1 MGIIADR
8 MSFIKPSPTLAVS
21 AKAKE
26 LKAQGR
32 DIISL
37 SVGEPDFNVPDYIK
51 EAAHRAIDNNESK
64 YTLTPGSKMVRQAI
78 ADKLK
83 RENGLEYSID
93 QISVNAGGKHSLFN
107 VLMATVN
114 AGDEVIIPAPYWVSY
129 PDIVKLFEG
138 VPVIVPCTK
147 ENRFKLSPADLEKA
161 ITPKTKW
168 LIINSPSN
176 PTGAAYTAA
185 ELSALAAV
193 LEKHPQVWVLTDDI
207 YEHIIYDG
215 FEFHNLP
222 EIAPD
227 LRSRSVIANGLSKAF
242 AMTGWRIGYA
252 AGPLEVIKAV
262 NKLQSQSISHITSL
276 CQSTAAV
283 ALNGDMSFLKER
295 NKSFLERRN
304 FVVAELNKAKG
315 VSCLT
320 PEGAFYVYPSIEGLI
335 GSKTSAGQTITDDT
349 AFASALLEE
358 QGVAV
363 VPGTAFGLSPYFRLS
378 YASDMETLQKA
389 TQRIIAFCNALK

>member
-1 MGIIADR
+1 M
-8 MSFIKPSPTLAVS
+8 L
-21 AKAKE
+21 
-26 LKAQGR
+26 
-32 DIISL
+32 
-37 SVGEPDFNVPDYIK
+37 
-51 EAAHRAIDNNESK
+51 
-64 YTLTPGSKMVRQAI
+64 RQAI

-83 RENGLEYSID
+83 RENGLDYTID

-107 VLMATVN
+107 VLMATVD

-147 ENRFKLSPADLEKA
+147 ENRFKLTPADLEKA
-161 ITPKTKW
+161 ITAKTKW

-207 YEHIIYDG
+207 YEHIVYDG

-222 EIAPD
+222 EIAPP

-252 AGPLEVIKAV
+252 AGPIEVIKAV

-295 NKSFLERRN
+295 NKSFWERRN

-315 VSCLT
+315 ISCLT
-320 PEGAFYVYPSIEGLI
+320 PEGAFYVYPSIEKLI
-335 GSKTSAGQTITDDT
+335 GTKTPSGQVIIDDS
-349 AFASALLEE
+349 AFASALLDD

-363 VPGTAFGLSPYFRLS
+363 VPGVAFGLSPYFRLS
-378 YASDMETLQKA
+378 YASDMETLRKA
-389 TQRIIAFCNALK
+389 TQRIIAFCDVLN

>member
-1 MGIIADR
+1 

-83 RENGLEYSID
+83 RENGLDYSID

-114 AGDEVIIPAPYWVSY
+114 AGDEIIIPAPYWVSY

-147 ENRFKLSPADLEKA
+147 ENRFKLSPTDLKKA

>member
-1 MGIIADR
+1 MGIIAER

-64 YTLTPGSKMVRQAI
+64 YTLTPGSKMLRQAI

-83 RENGLEYSID
+83 RENGLDYTID
-93 QISVNAGGKHSLFN
+93 RISVNAGGKHSLFN
-107 VLMATVN
+107 VLMATVD

-147 ENRFKLSPADLEKA
+147 ENRFKLAPADLEKA
-161 ITPKTKW
+161 ITAKTKW

-176 PTGAAYTAA
+176 PTGAAYTKD
-185 ELSALAAV
+185 ELEALAGV
-193 LEKHPQVWVLTDDI
+193 LLKHPQVWVLTDDI
-207 YEHIIYDG
+207 YEHIVYDG

-222 EIAPD
+222 EIAPE
-227 LRSRSVIANGLSKAF
+227 LRDRCVIANGLSKAF

-252 AGPLEVIKAV
+252 AGPLEVIQAV

-295 NKSFLERRN
+295 NQSFLERRN

-315 VSCLT
+315 ISCLT
-320 PEGAFYVYPSIEGLI
+320 PEGAFYVYPCIEKLI
-335 GSKTSAGQTITDDT
+335 GSKTPSGHVITDDG
-349 AFASALLEE
+349 AFASALLDY

-363 VPGTAFGLSPYFRLS
+363 VPGAAFGLSPYFRLS
-378 YASDMETLQKA
+378 YASDMETLKKA
-389 TQRIIAFCNALK
+389 MERIIAFCGSLN

>member
-1 MGIIADR
+1 MGIIAER

-64 YTLTPGSKMVRQAI
+64 YTLTPGSKMLRQAI

-83 RENGLEYSID
+83 RENGLDYTID
-93 QISVNAGGKHSLFN
+93 RISVNAGGKHSLFN
-107 VLMATVN
+107 VLMATVD

-147 ENRFKLSPADLEKA
+147 ENRFKLAPADLEKA
-161 ITPKTKW
+161 ITAKTKW

-176 PTGAAYTAA
+176 PTGAAYTKD
-185 ELSALAAV
+185 ELAALAGV
-193 LEKHPQVWVLTDDI
+193 LLKHPQVWVLTDDI
-207 YEHIIYDG
+207 YEHIVYDG

-222 EIAPD
+222 EIAPE
-227 LRSRSVIANGLSKAF
+227 LRDRCVIANGLSKAF

-252 AGPLEVIKAV
+252 AGPLEVIQAV

-295 NKSFLERRN
+295 NQSFLERRN

-315 VSCLT
+315 ISCLT
-320 PEGAFYVYPSIEGLI
+320 PEGAFYVYPCIEKLI
-335 GSKTSAGQTITDDT
+335 GSKTPSGHVITDDG
-349 AFASALLEE
+349 AFASALLDY

-363 VPGTAFGLSPYFRLS
+363 VPGAAFGLSPYFRLS
-378 YASDMETLQKA
+378 YASDMETLKKA
-389 TQRIIAFCNALK
+389 MERIIAFCGSLN